1 MVVRERK
8 RSHAFICDRLFVCL
22 IGEVVPVRIFLSACP
37 LLAPT
42 YDDVGKLFSVRYY
55 LNLVLVD
62 QDARRYY
69 KQQEITIL
77 RDDIASVMVNKEVTL
92 LKYLPQLLTVQ

>member
-1 MVVRERK
+1 M
-8 RSHAFICDRLFVCL
+8 
-22 IGEVVPVRIFLSACP
+22 RIFFSACP

-42 YDDVGKLFSVRYY
+42 YDDVAKLFSVRYY

-62 QDARRYY
+62 QEGRRYY

-77 RDDIASVMVNKEVTL
+77 RDGTATMADKGVVL